1 MQSQQP
7 HFDVV
12 IVGGGLIGASQALC
26 LAKRCPNLKIAVI
39 EAFAASDK
47 AQPSFDDRSIA
58 IAHHS
63 ANYLKRLGLFQPYA
77 SYVSAIETV
86 QVSDKGHFGKTHI
99 SAQEYQVEALGYVVE
114 VKPFGLALHKQLAG
128 ENITLFCPNKVTAIS
143 QQQHANQLTLD
154 DHSTF
159 SAALIIVA
167 DGAQSAGRRLLN
179 VEFTQQAYQQSAIIA
194 NIEVAGDHQ
203 QQAFERFTE
212 HGPMALLP
220 MSDHRYSLV
229 WCAAPHEIESLI
241 AADDTAF
248 LSQLQQA
255 FGYRA
260 GRFCK
265 VGMRAQYPL
274 IKGQAS
280 QFISHRAV
288 IIGNAAHAVHPIA
301 GQGFNLGVRDIELLV
316 EIIAQARATGQD
328 IGDYAVLKQYQA
340 QRKRDIGTVLCL
352 TDSLVK
358 LFSNSSRA
366 FALGRSIG
374 LSCLNHSSTLKK
386 PLAKQL
392 MGHTRQG
399 FLS

>member
-26 LAKRCPNLKIAVI
+26 LAKQCPDLKVAVI
-39 EAFAASDK
+39 EAFAAGDK

-63 ANYLKRLGLFQPYA
+63 ADYLNKLGLFQPYA
-77 SYVSAIETV
+77 PYVSAIETV
-86 QVSDKGHFGKTHI
+86 QVSDRGHFGKTHI

-114 VKPFGLALHKQLAG
+114 VKPFGVALHHLFTSH
-128 ENITLFCPNKVTAIS
+128 NISLFCPNKVTAIS
-143 QQQHANQLTLD
+143 QQQDTNQLTLD
-154 DHSTF
+154 NGSTL

-194 NIEVAGDHQ
+194 NIEVSGGHQ

-220 MSDHRYSLV
+220 MSDNRYSLV
-229 WCAAPHEIESLI
+229 WCVAPHEVESLI
-241 AADDTAF
+241 AADDAAF

-260 GRFCK
+260 GYFCK
-265 VGMRAQYPL
+265 VGMRAHYPL

-316 EIIAQARATGQD
+316 SILQQAQSENKD
-328 IGDYAVLKQYQA
+328 IGSYEVLKHYQA
-340 QRKRDIGTVLCL
+340 QRKHDIGTVLCL

-374 LSCLNHSSTLKK
+374 LSCLNQSATLKK